1 MLYHY
6 TNLQGLLGILSGK
19 SVWASHCEYLNDS
32 SEYRQAIRFA
42 KAFSGNI
49 YMGDDYL
56 AAFGWT
62 VRDALE
68 KMQGHDVYVSS
79 FSEKKD
85 LLSQWRGYCPQGGGI
100 CIGFDKAAIQEFCD
114 SKGYHLSKCIYSHNE
129 QEKIISKLLDECF
142 SKFPKPLITRS
153 EYEALDSKGRV
164 DHELGYRALVSLDEG
179 KELADAAVDRFTIEI
194 NELAP
199 RVKNFGFHE
208 EAEWRIVAPNPECK
222 IEFRTGSSHLIP
234 YIKLPVF
241 DSEKAPIRDII
252 VGPNPNSHRC
262 ISSVEKLV
270 KSFNLGEVE
279 INESQIP
286 FSSW

>member
-19 SVWASHCEYLNDS
+19 SIWASHCEYLNDS

-49 YMGDDYL
+49 YMEDDYL

-68 KMQGHDVYVSS
+68 KMQVHDVYVSS

-85 LLSQWRGYCPQGGGI
+85 LLSQWRGYCPQGGGV
-100 CIGFDKAAIQEFCD
+100 CIGFDKAAIQGFCD
-114 SKGYHLSKCIYSHNE
+114 SKGYHLSKCIYSHSE
-129 QEKIISKLLDECF
+129 QEKIISQLLDECF
-142 SKFPKPLITRS
+142 SNFPKPLISRS
-153 EYEALDSKGRV
+153 EYEARDSKGQV
-164 DHELGYRALVSLDEG
+164 DHELGYRALVSLDDG
-179 KELADAAVDRFTIEI
+179 KELADTVVNKFINEI
-194 NELAP
+194 NNLAP

-208 EAEWRIVAPNPECK
+208 EAEWRIIAPNPENK

-234 YIKLPVF
+234 YIQLPVF
-241 DSEKAPIRDII
+241 DSEKSPIREII
-252 VGPNPNSHRC
+252 VGPNPNPQRC
-262 ISSVEKLV
+262 ISSIEKLI
-270 KSFNLGEVE
+270 KSFNLGKVE
-279 INESQIP
+279 INESEIP
-286 FSSW
+286 FRSW